1 MKDGFV
7 RLGELIYPA
16 PLQRCAQARY
26 PVLSMTMHDGI
37 MLQSERFKKSLA
49 SADTSNYKV
58 VNRGQL
64 VVGFPIDEGVLYIQK
79 VVDAGIMSP
88 AYNVWNVSPKIDS
101 DYLELYLHSPYAM
114 NYYVANLRGTTAR
127 RRSLPAEVLLELPVF
142 LPELSKQQKTVDVFA
157 KLKVITNKQHKQLK
171 KLDELVK
178 SREVEQNS
186 EVAA

>member
-7 RLGELIYPA
+7 RLGELISSA
-16 PLQRCAQARY
+16 PLQRCEQENY

-58 VNRGQL
+58 VRRGQL
-64 VVGFPIDEGVLYIQK
+64 VVGFPIDEGVIYIQK
-79 VVDAGIMSP
+79 AVDTGIMSP
-88 AYNVWNVSPKIDS
+88 AYNVWNVSPKINS

-114 NYYVANLRGTTAR
+114 NYYLANLRGTTAR
-127 RRSLPAEVLLELPVF
+127 RRSLPTEVLLDLPVF
-142 LPELSKQQKTVDVFA
+142 LPELPKQQTTVDVFT
-157 KLKVITNKQHKQLK
+157 KLKVITQKQHEQLE

-178 SREVEQNS
+178 SREVEHSS